1 MRESMQQE
9 VEGTS
14 SQKEDPAQGV
24 TVKAFLM
31 GLVCSAIV
39 AGGTQY
45 GEIYLRS
52 SRMSDDFSYGGAV
65 FVFFFLVVFVNVILK
80 LMGPRAAFVRGELI
94 LIYVM
99 MMTSCAVTGMG
110 LTHYQIPLM
119 ATLSYFTTPENA
131 WATLITPHVSGWMV
145 VEDPLAAKHF
155 FEGLPQNMPLPWG
168 AWLKPFSY
176 WSVFFLS
183 FYFSMVAIMVILR
196 KQWTDHERLI
206 YPIIRVPLDMVGD
219 DDKPSLLSGFFK
231 SPAMWAGFFVAAF
244 VTSSIGISAYYDFLP
259 QINVLY
265 PGTSISM
272 LRDTINLRFMISF
285 PVLGFAYLINQ
296 DVAFGLWFFDV
307 IAKIMDGVFNTVGL
321 YLRLRVNDYGGTSGI
336 FSSTAIGAMVT
347 LVLYGGWV
355 GRSHLK
361 DVFRKAF
368 RGDPEVDDSNEI
380 LSYRNAVFGLIAA
393 AIIMLVWLN
402 AAGLPV
408 WAGILFLFI
417 SFVIFI
423 AISRLV
429 VEGGLAACRA
439 PMIAPNFMLYAVGT
453 PALGA
458 KAVTAL
464 GFTYGWASDIRTF
477 LMAAIANA
485 LKLLDEPCFRRRKRW
500 VFGCI
505 FASLIVSI
513 IVSFGLMLRLSYDI
527 GGVNIHSWFCLGA
540 NLLPFNMVSTVVSR
554 PIEVTWPMWMNMG
567 FGGSMMG
574 LLTFLRYKYLW
585 WPLHPLGL
593 TVAGSTV
600 MDWTWFSIFLAWS
613 VKVIVLR
620 YGGPGLYRATRPFFL
635 GMVLGQ
641 FVSAGVWTLIDGFN
655 GMTDNMIFVI

>member
-14 SQKEDPAQGV
+14 PQKEDPAQGV

>member
-1 MRESMQQE
+1 MHESKQE
-9 VEGTS
+9 EVTAS
-14 SQKEDPAQGV
+14 SPQGV
-24 TVKAFLM
+24 TVKAFVVGLM
-31 GLVCSAIV
+31 CSAVV

-52 SRMSDDFSYGGAV
+52 SRMSDDFSNGGAV
-65 FVFFFLVVFVNVILK
+65 FVFFFLVAVINVILK
-80 LMGPRAAFVRGELI
+80 LIGPRAAFARGELI

-119 ATLSYFTTPENA
+119 ATFSYFTTPENA
-131 WATLITPHVSGWMV
+131 WATLIAPHVSGWMV
-145 VEDPLAAKHF
+145 VEDPLASKYF
-155 FEGLPQNMPLPWG
+155 FEGLPEHMPLPWG
-168 AWLKPFSY
+168 AWLKPFAY
-176 WSVFFLS
+176 WSVFFLA
-183 FYFSMVAIMVILR
+183 FYFAMVAIMVILR
-196 KQWTDHERLI
+196 KQWTHNERLI
-206 YPIIRVPLDMVGD
+206 YPIIRVPLDMIGD
-219 DDKPSLLSGFFK
+219 GEERPSLLSGFFK
-231 SPAMWAGFFVAAF
+231 SPAMWIGFFVATC
-244 VTSSIGISAYYDFLP
+244 VTSSIGLNAYYDFIP
-259 QINVLY
+259 QANILY
-265 PGTSISM
+265 PGTTIGM

-321 YLRLRVNDYGGTSGI
+321 YLRLRVNDYGGASGI

-347 LVLYGGWV
+347 LVVYGGWTAR
-355 GRSHLK
+355 GHLK

-368 RGDPEVDDSNEI
+368 KGDPEVDDTDEI
-380 LSYRNAVFGLIAA
+380 LSYRSAVFGLIASA
-393 AIIMLVWLN
+393 VIMLWWLD

-417 SFVIFI
+417 AFVIFI

-439 PMIAPNFMLYAVGT
+439 PLIAPNFMLYAVGT

-477 LMAAIANA
+477 LMASVANA
-485 LKLLDEPCFRRRKRW
+485 LKLLDEPCFRGRKRW
-500 VFGCI
+500 IFGCI
-505 FASLIVSI
+505 VASLIVSVV
-513 IVSFGLMLRLSYDI
+513 VSFGLMLRLAYDV

-554 PIEVTWPMWMNMG
+554 PIDVTWPMWMNMG
-567 FGGSMMG
+567 FGASLMG
-574 LLTFLRYKYLW
+574 LLTFLRYKFLW

-593 TVAGSTV
+593 TVAGSRV
-600 MDWTWFSIFLAWS
+600 MDWTWFSIFLAWL
-613 VKVIVLR
+613 VKIIVLR
-620 YGGPGLYRATRPFFL
+620 YGGPRMYRATRPFFL

-641 FVSAGVWTLIDGFN
+641 FVSAGVWTLIDWFN